1 MEKVFHFDSEGGLY
15 RADAAVIYCFDSR
28 FTMAVNKFMKR
39 RGLVQID
46 IIRIAGGPKA
56 LASPRE
62 EGERAFALD
71 QLRLSRKLH
80 ATGRVI
86 LISHSD
92 CAACGGL
99 ALFDGNSQAEAAYHR
114 AELDRAAACVRSNI
128 PELAVECFFLDFT
141 GVWRVEAARSVSG
154 D

>member
-1 MEKVFHFDSEGGLY
+1 MQKVFHFDSQGGLY
-15 RADAAVIYCFDSR
+15 QADAAVVYCFDSR
-28 FTMAVNKFMKR
+28 FTMAVNKFLKR
-39 RGLVQID
+39 RELIQID

-56 LASPRE
+56 LASPPAE
-62 EGERAFALD
+62 SDRAFALD

-99 ALFDGNSQAEAAYHR
+99 VLFNGDREAEAEYHR

-128 PELAVECFFLDFT
+128 PELAIECFFLDFT
-141 GVWRVEAARSVSG
+141 GVWQVEAARSAG
-154 D
+154 

>member
-1 MEKVFHFDSEGGLY
+1 MQKVFHFDSQGGLY
-15 RADAAVIYCFDSR
+15 QADAAVVYCFDSR
-28 FTMAVNKFMKR
+28 FTMAVNKFLKR
-39 RGLVQID
+39 RELIQID

-56 LASPRE
+56 LASPRAE
-62 EGERAFALD
+62 SDRAFALD

-99 ALFDGNSQAEAAYHR
+99 ALFNGDREAEAEYHR

-128 PELAVECFFLDFT
+128 PELAIECFFLDFT
-141 GVWRVEAARSVSG
+141 GVWQVEAARSAS
-154 D
+154 

>member
-15 RADAAVIYCFDSR
+15 QADAAVVYCFDSR
-28 FTMAVNKFMKR
+28 FTMAVNKFLKR
-39 RGLVQID
+39 RGLIQID

-56 LASPRE
+56 FASPRVE
-62 EGERAFALD
+62 AERAFALD

-80 ATGRVI
+80 STGRVI

-99 ALFDGNSQAEAAYHR
+99 ALFNGDRQAEAEYHR
-114 AELDRAAACVRSNI
+114 AELSRAAACVRSNI
-128 PELAVECFFLDFT
+128 PELAIECFFLDFT
-141 GVWRVEAARSVSG
+141 GVWQVEASRSAT
-154 D
+154 

>member
-15 RADAAVIYCFDSR
+15 QADAAVLYCFDSR
-28 FTMAVNKFMKR
+28 FTMAVNKFLKR
-39 RGLVQID
+39 RGLIQID

-56 LASPRE
+56 LASPRVE
-62 EGERAFALD
+62 SDRAFALD

-80 ATGRVI
+80 ATARVI

-99 ALFDGNSQAEAAYHR
+99 ALFNGDRQAEAEYHR
-114 AELDRAAACVRSNI
+114 AGLSRAAASVRSNI
-128 PELAVECFFLDFT
+128 PELAIECFFLDFT
-141 GVWRVEAARSVSG
+141 GVWQVETTCSAT
-154 D
+154 

>member
-28 FTMAVNKFMKR
+28 FTMAVNKFLKR

-62 EGERAFALD
+62 EGERTFALD

-80 ATGRVI
+80 ATGHVI

-128 PELAVECFFLDFT
+128 PELTVECLFLDFT
-141 GVWRVEAARSVSG
+141 GMWRVEAAQSTGS

>member
-86 LISHSD
+86 LIPAGM
-92 CAACGGL
+92 CPG
-99 ALFDGNSQAEAAYHR
+99 
-114 AELDRAAACVRSNI
+114 
-128 PELAVECFFLDFT
+128 
-141 GVWRVEAARSVSG
+141 
-154 D
+154 